1 MWRFITATKEWNAHR
16 VSYLMLEPYQSLR
29 PSGHDGSCSSTPQIT
44 VLDQC
49 MTDLYDG
56 GGVAQADTLCARGL
70 QLTVTLLLSRV
81 DIVHLE
87 G

>member
-1 MWRFITATKEWNAHR
+1 M
-16 VSYLMLEPYQSLR
+16 Y
-29 PSGHDGSCSSTPQIT
+29 DC
-44 VLDQC
+44 
-49 MTDLYDG
+49 DLYDG
-56 GGVAQADTLCARGL
+56 GGVVQANTLCARGL